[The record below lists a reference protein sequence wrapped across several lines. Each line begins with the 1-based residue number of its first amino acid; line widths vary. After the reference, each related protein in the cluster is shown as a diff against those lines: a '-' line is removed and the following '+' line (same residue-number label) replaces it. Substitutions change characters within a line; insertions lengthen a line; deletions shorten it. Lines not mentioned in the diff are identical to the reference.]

1 MVLDWLTK
9 IRPGA
14 GRTFVASPA
23 QLPMSE
29 FAVPA
34 VPAAPA
40 IADSSS
46 TRVSAAA
53 AAAAVAFTA
62 PAVGMAAAPSVDL
75 LTRAYGLMHMAAA
88 MAGLFEE
95 QKAVAARY
103 VHATAR
109 GHEAVQL
116 AAAFLLTE
124 TDYAA
129 PYYRDDALL
138 LGLGLR
144 PYELMLQLLAKAE
157 DPFSGGRTYYA
168 HPSLRRAGVPVI
180 PHQSSAT
187 GMQAI
192 PATGAAHALAYFES
206 QGLSVPRNQ
215 EVENADGPLP
225 LVLCS
230 IGDGA
235 MTEGEV
241 AEALQM
247 AVLHQ
252 LPIVYLVQ
260 DNDWGI
266 SATGREMRAMN
277 AYEFA
282 AGFPG
287 LRRMQVDGADFGSSH
302 TGLAEAFAHVRA
314 RRGPVLVHAKCPLLG
329 HHTSGVRREWYRDDL
344 AAHQT
349 QDPLP
354 RLHQQLLALGVPEAA
369 LAAAAAA
376 AQALVRADWAAAQT
390 APDPDPA
397 TFGDHEF
404 APPAVTVEAGER
416 APAGAPKA
424 LMVDAALHAVDDIL
438 REFPEA
444 LFYGQDVGGE
454 LGGVFRE
461 AALLAKKYGATR
473 VFNTPIQEA
482 YIVGSTAGMAA
493 VGARPIV
500 EIQFA
505 DYIWPALNQLVEEL
519 SKSCYLTMG
528 KFPVPALIRVPVGA
542 YGGGGPYHSGSIES
556 TLLTIR
562 GIKVVYPSNAAD
574 MKGLMRAAFLDP
586 NPVIMLEHKGLYWS
600 KVPGTE
606 DAKTVEPAA
615 GYVIPLGQAA
625 MAQAADPAKL
635 RQGDTALV
643 VTYGMGVHWAKAASR
658 DHAGQI
664 EILDLR
670 TLNPLDFDAVTAAT
684 RRHGKVLVLTEE
696 PLMNS
701 FAESLAGRIQRHCF
715 TALDAPVFTL
725 GAANLPAIA
734 LNVELEKQML
744 PSAAKVSVALA
755 ELLAY

>member
-1 MVLDWLTK
+1 MLAD
-9 IRPGA
+9 IGA
-14 GRTFVASPA
+14 ATSATPA
-23 QLPMSE
+23 PDTLALFRRAYQLMHT
-29 FAVPA
+29 
-34 VPAAPA
+34 AAE
-40 IADSSS
+40 
-46 TRVSAAA
+46 
-53 AAAAVAFTA
+53 
-62 PAVGMAAAPSVDL
+62 MAA
-75 LTRAYGLMHMAAA
+75 
-88 MAGLFEE
+88 LFEE
-95 QKAVAARY
+95 QKTVAARY

-116 AAAFLLTE
+116 AAAFLLTGA
-124 TDYAA
+124 DYAT

-144 PYELMLQLLAKAE
+144 PYELMLQLLAKRD
-157 DPFSGGRTYYA
+157 DPFSGGRTYYS
-168 HPSLRRAGVPVI
+168 HPSLRRSGLPLI

-192 PATGAAHALAYFES
+192 PATGMAQAIKYLEGNEAARKKSEKASNGGQSATPHSALFSAQTPS
-206 QGLSVPRNQ
+206 
-215 EVENADGPLP
+215 AP

-241 AEALQM
+241 SEALQM
-247 AVLHQ
+247 AVLHR

-266 SATGREMRAMN
+266 SATGREMRAMD

-287 LRRMQVDGADFGSSH
+287 LYRARVDGADFVSSY
-302 TGLAEAFAHVRA
+302 TGLQEAFAHVRQ
-314 RRGPVLVHAKCPLLG
+314 RQGPALVHAKCPLLG
-329 HHTSGVRREWYRDDL
+329 HHTSGVRREWYRGDNL
-344 AAHQT
+344 LEHQT
-349 QDPLP
+349 LDPLP
-354 RLHQQLLALGVPEAA
+354 RLHRRLLYTGATEAELNA
-369 LAAAAAA
+369 LAAQARATVRQDWAE
-376 AQALVRADWAAAQT
+376 AQA
-390 APDPDPA
+390 APNPDPA
-397 TFGDHEF
+397 TFADHEF
-404 APPAVTVEAGER
+404 APPAVLEEAGER
-416 APAGAPKA
+416 APAGADKV

-438 REFPEA
+438 REFSEA

-461 AALLAKKYGATR
+461 AALLAKKYGDRR

-482 YIVGSTAGMAA
+482 YIVGSTAGMSA
-493 VGARPIV
+493 VGAKPIV

-528 KFPVPALIRVPVGA
+528 KFPVQSLIRVPVGA

-586 NPVIMLEHKGLYWS
+586 NPVVMLEHKGLYWS

-606 DAKTVEPAA
+606 EAKTVEPAA
-615 GYVIPLGQAA
+615 GYVIPLGKAA
-625 MAQAADPAKL
+625 IAQPADADHL
-635 RQGDTALV
+635 RRGGTCV
-643 VTYGMGVHWAKAASR
+643 VITYGMGVHWARTASR
-658 DHAGQI
+658 NHPGQV

-670 TLNPLDFDAVTAAT
+670 TLNPLDWEGVQAAV
-684 RRHGKVLVLTEE
+684 RRHGKVLVITEE
-696 PLMNS
+696 PLLNS
-701 FAESLAGRIQRHCF
+701 FAESLAGRIQTHCF
-715 TALDAPVFTL
+715 FDLDAPVYTL

-744 PSAAKVSVALA
+744 PSAEKVGVALA
-755 ELLAY
+755 KLLAY